1 MALEAEIE
9 RLVVRL
15 LGDAKDLEKVL
26 NQAERAAETATK
38 NIGSVLDGIGSA
50 LLTVGATFTTV
61 FGGIAAFSLRQAAS
75 FESTTI
81 AFETMLGSAEKAR
94 DLLADLTTFAVVTPY
109 EMPAI
114 LQATRGLVQFGERG
128 DELMETLEI
137 LGNAASGTSTDF
149 GLLALIFNQIRGVGK
164 LLTQDFRQLST
175 RGVISLQDIADHFGV
190 ATDEAQ
196 KMLSE
201 GKISFEDVRNILKA
215 MSEEGGRFAN
225 MMEKQS
231 ESLGGLWSTLSDN
244 INIAKRVLGQGLAPA
259 AKTVVRWLIR
269 MTESL
274 ANINPSLASVA
285 GLIVGLGGGLGVVT
299 TALGGFVLIG
309 PKFIAVFKA
318 AGVAAAVLTSTT
330 GLLTIG
336 IGGLVAIIGVAVI
349 KGWQYITMQKEMS
362 AAKEKELELEGRLA
376 AIQAERQSKVLSR
389 ASQFGSVRDRG
400 AFLLREIERAKK
412 EADGIKKLM
421 DVQREAAERAL
432 GGRRRVGG
440 GGIYDFEAVGRGYE
454 GNKKRLKEA
463 KRYVEEL
470 EKAYEDLILQERERA
485 RVQRE
490 TAEAQKKAMEVARLK
505 QVKKELQ
512 GIYVT
517 MRQVGMT
524 SDQIQL
530 DNLRMMGAGPEELAF
545 AQRLLE
551 ITRARREQL
560 KAIEDA
566 KAEAERKAREAK
578 LEAEREHQALISR
591 AKSIIEA
598 NKTPIEKARD
608 SIKELNMLARKGL
621 IDPVTYRRAMNSIR
635 EDLKSLKDEAKV
647 DLNFEYEGLEAGG
660 FRSEMQIR
668 KQIAFARNKQEEQK
682 DLKKIEVHTRRMA
695 AAMERRP
702 IVVAPA
708 DLGGAT

>member
-318 AGVAAAVLTSTT
+318 AGAAAAVLTSTT

-349 KGWQYITMQKEMS
+349 KGWQYITMQKEMN

-432 GGRRRVGG
+432 GGRRRTGG

-463 KRYVEEL
+463 KRHVEEL

-512 GIYVT
+512 DIYVT